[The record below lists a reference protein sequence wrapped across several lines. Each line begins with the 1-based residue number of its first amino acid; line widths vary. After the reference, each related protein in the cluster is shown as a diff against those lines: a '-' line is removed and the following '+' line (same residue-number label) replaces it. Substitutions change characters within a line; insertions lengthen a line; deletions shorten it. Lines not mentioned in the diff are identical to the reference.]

1 MLKHRG
7 NGRISSSRPTATTFS
22 LCSHAPSSAG
32 LGAWF
37 WFDGFSTSLDFSFGL
52 AFSSLSRSHDESSV
66 DNLKHKGTHTHRVYS
81 DRKIENVLFLF
92 DDNLTQIEFHCLR
105 DNKLG

>member
-7 NGRISSSRPTATTFS
+7 NGKISSSRPTATTFS
-22 LCSHAPSSAG
+22 FCSHGLSSAG

-52 AFSSLSRSHDESSV
+52 AFSSLNRSHDERSV
-66 DNLKHKGTHTHRVYS
+66 DNLKHRGDTHTHRVYS
-81 DRKIENVLFLF
+81 DRKVRIHHS
-92 DDNLTQIEFHCLR
+92 I
-105 DNKLG
+105 